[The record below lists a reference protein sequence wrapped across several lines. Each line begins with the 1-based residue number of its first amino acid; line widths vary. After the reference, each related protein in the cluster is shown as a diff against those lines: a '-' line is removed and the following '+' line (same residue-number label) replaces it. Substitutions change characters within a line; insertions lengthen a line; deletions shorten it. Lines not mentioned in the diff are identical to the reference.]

1 MKRKPILWGLGMLV
15 LVLSLTA
22 CANSSSDNNLSP
34 AGGNSSSSE
43 PSPAAAAATLSA
55 QNVLSLDEIRAK
67 AMDAIGNI
75 NSYSF
80 AMTLDMNLSEQN
92 GKFINQVS
100 DISGSMDKINKK
112 MRLRMTLTQ
121 QFESSQAKEVK
132 SSAEIYIDGDNMW
145 VKTDG
150 AGMSK
155 DWQKQATP
163 AALWEKQDIINQQK
177 KLLETAGMSLSGL
190 DKVKDTD
197 CYLLDISPDIEAL
210 WESVKSQIGYQ
221 SASGGPQGIDPGE
234 IVQDMAVKAW
244 IARDTFLPLKIQEAL
259 TLTLRPE
266 DLGVQVTSGNS
277 AMTMKIILDLTA
289 SDYNRPVS
297 LEPPD
302 GLKV

>member
-1 MKRKPILWGLGMLV
+1 MKRNPVLWGLGMLV
-15 LVLSLTA
+15 LVLSLTG
-22 CANSSSDNNLSP
+22 CANSSSDYNLSP
-34 AGGNSSSSE
+34 AGGNSSSSG
-43 PSPAAAAATLSA
+43 PSPAAVATTSSA

-80 AMTLDMNLSEQN
+80 SMTLDMDLSEQN

-112 MRLRMTLTQ
+112 MRLRMTLIQ
-121 QFESSQAKEVK
+121 RLESSQVKEVK
-132 SSAEIYIDGDNMW
+132 SSAEIYVDGDNMW
-145 VKTDG
+145 MKTDA

-190 DKVKDTD
+190 DKVRDTD
-197 CYLLDISPDIEAL
+197 CYLLDISPDIETL
-210 WESVKSQIGYQ
+210 WKSVKSQIGYQ
-221 SASGGPQGIDPGE
+221 SASGGPQGIDPRE
-234 IVQDMAVKAW
+234 ILRDMSVKTW
-244 IARDTFLPLKIQEAL
+244 IARDTFLPLKIQEAM
-259 TLTLRPE
+259 TMTLRPE
-266 DLGVQVTSGNS
+266 DLGVQVMSGNS
-277 AMTMKIILDLTA
+277 AMTMKLILDLTA

-302 GLKV
+302 GLKR